1 MCWLEMNMRQE
12 ANEAF
17 SEGIYD
23 GSLYHLIWHGLQR
36 YRSYLLLGFL
46 IVPLKL
52 TLLKWLG
59 G

>member
-1 MCWLEMNMRQE
+1 MNMRHE

-23 GSLYHLIWHGLQR
+23 GSLYGLIWHGLQR
-36 YRSYLLLGFL
+36 YRTYPLLGFL